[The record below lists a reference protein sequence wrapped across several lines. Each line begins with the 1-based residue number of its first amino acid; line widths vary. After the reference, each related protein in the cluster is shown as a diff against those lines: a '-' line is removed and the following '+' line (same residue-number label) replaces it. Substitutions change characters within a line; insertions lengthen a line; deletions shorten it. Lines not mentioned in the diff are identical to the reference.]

1 MCVCVCLC
9 MCVGGGAFCV
19 YVGRVVRVFFF
30 FFFFFFFGGGGDGE
44 HLKFDRHLLYINEFE
59 VENLCLSG

>member
-1 MCVCVCLC
+1 MCVCLFVCVCRRWGFLC
-9 MCVGGGAFCV
+9 VCGESGEVL
-19 YVGRVVRVFFF
+19 FFF
-30 FFFFFFFGGGGDGE
+30 FFFFLGGGGDGE